1 MTDRQE
7 PWRTILI
14 LRWIARVWSILVS
27 ALALMMAFSP
37 DPYQV
42 APVPLEDWF
51 LLSLWGA
58 AVVGLLIA
66 WRWELVGAL
75 LTLGLLLFRELA
87 WVILKGP
94 WLVNFLLVWLILATP
109 AVLYLLAWRGSRQV
123 TAAQTGQ

>member
-7 PWRTILI
+7 PGRTILI

-37 DPYQV
+37 DPHQV

-123 TAAQTGQ
+123 TAAQAGQ